1 MRVETQRTISAW
13 ATGTFGKASRQVIVD
28 RAQEEMRELTEAVRE
43 GQPVADIAEEA
54 ADVAIVL
61 LHLAQDLGIDL
72 NSAIDAK
79 MAKNRKRKWVVDGN
93 GRGRHVK

>member
-1 MRVETQRTISAW
+1 MTVETQRTISAW
-13 ATGTFGKASRQVIVD
+13 AVNTFGKASRQVIVD
-28 RAQEEMRELTEAVRE
+28 RAQDEMRELFEAVCD

-61 LHLAQDLGIDL
+61 MHLAQSLGVDL
-72 NSAIDAK
+72 NAAIDAK
-79 MAKNRKRKWVVDGN
+79 MAKNRKRKWTTDGQ